1 MAPAG
6 DFQRVA
12 NSIVREAVP
21 AGYFTGKGK
30 QLYDYLY
37 QQTRGAIVPTRSVR
51 IPKKRLMKGA
61 GIGSDH
67 TLMGNLDKLAKTGLI
82 EIEVIDGVQGGN
94 RYTVNLPEEIG
105 LPSAPNAPDAEQAA
119 HQPNAAQKLP
129 PVPPVETDLRAVGVE
144 QASTTTYSES
154 KTLSKDLRTNSDDEA
169 LAELIRDLKKAAL
182 EITGKETNST
192 EAGRWK
198 ELGEVL
204 ITELKIAAARTTV
217 SSAPA
222 LLSEHLRRRLWK
234 KDKKQLSEEGTTGSG
249 EGKQSKSHTDASKCP
264 DCGGSGMYYPD
275 GYEKG
280 VAKCRHEKLTT

>member
-1 MAPAG
+1 M
-6 DFQRVA
+6 
-12 NSIVREAVP
+12 REAVP

-51 IPKKRLMKGA
+51 IPKKKLMKGS

-67 TLMGNLDKLAKTGLI
+67 TLMGNLDKLAKSGLI

-105 LPSAPNAPDAEQAA
+105 LPSAPNAPNAEQAA
-119 HQPNAAQKLP
+119 HQPSAEQKLP
-129 PVPPVETDLRAVGVE
+129 PVPPVETALRAVGVDS
-144 QASTTTYSES
+144 ASTTTYEES
-154 KTLSKDLRTNSDDEA
+154 KTLSKDLRTNFDDEA
-169 LAELIRDLKKAAL
+169 LADLVRDLKKAAL
-182 EITGKETNST
+182 EITGKETNIT
-192 EAGRWK
+192 EAVRWR

-222 LLSEHLRRRLWK
+222 FLSEHLRRRLWK
-234 KDKKQLSEEGTTGSG
+234 KDKKQLSEEGSTESG
-249 EGKQSKSHTDASKCP
+249 EITQPKLRVNIGKCP
-264 DCGGSGMYYPD
+264 DCGGSGMYYPE

-280 VAKCRHEKLTT
+280 VAKCKHEKLMAES

>member
-1 MAPAG
+1 M
-6 DFQRVA
+6 
-12 NSIVREAVP
+12 REAVP
-21 AGYFTGKGK
+21 AGYFTGKSK

-51 IPKKRLMKGA
+51 IPKKKLMKGS

-105 LPSAPNAPDAEQAA
+105 LPGAPNAPNAEQAA
-119 HQPNAAQKLP
+119 HQPNAEQKLP
-129 PVPPVETDLRAVGVE
+129 PVPPVETALRAVGVE
-144 QASTTTYSES
+144 PSSTTTYGES
-154 KTLSKDLRTNSDDEA
+154 KTFSKDLRTNSDDEA
-169 LAELIRDLKKAAL
+169 LADLVRDLKKAAL
-182 EITGKETNST
+182 EITGKETNIT
-192 EAGRWK
+192 EAVRWK

-222 LLSEHLRRRLWK
+222 FLSEHLRRRLWK
-234 KDKKQLSEEGTTGSG
+234 KDKKQLSEEGSTEFG
-249 EGKQSKSHTDASKCP
+249 EITQTKLRIDARKCP

-280 VAKCRHEKLTT
+280 VAKCRHEKLKAES